1 MLADVHRQGAKEN
14 PAGLVAGFS
23 AAGSGIQGRSRQLFS
38 VKYDQFKKKQQ
49 RCLEE
54 YVLTA
59 TLL

>member
-1 MLADVHRQGAKEN
+1 MKAKEN

-38 VKYDQFKKKQQ
+38 NSYERFRGKQQ

-54 YVLTA
+54 YILVAALR
-59 TLL
+59 